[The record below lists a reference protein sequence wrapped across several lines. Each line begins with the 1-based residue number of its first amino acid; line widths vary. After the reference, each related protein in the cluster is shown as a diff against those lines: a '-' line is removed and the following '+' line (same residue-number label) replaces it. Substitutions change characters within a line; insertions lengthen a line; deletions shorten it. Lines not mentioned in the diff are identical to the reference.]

1 MPHSTYLPE
10 KMGTATVSPTGRFEA
25 GSFQEFTVTYTAGYF
40 GIDDSGSIKVVHRFA
55 SDMGRPQHSD
65 PAAPNYTT
73 VEASNGAVLHIDY
86 DGKHNIR
93 PWDKTLYIRVVRG
106 YLREGDRI
114 IVRFGDRRQGSPGIR
129 VQTFCEETFEF
140 RVLTDAIATCD
151 YAELPD
157 QPTIAIVAGPP
168 VLFKAIAVAGALYL
182 GWLGVQGLRAPILTL
197 DGTQVAARTS
207 PADRMSDLY
216 GSGSRILG
224 INPKV
229 ILLYLALLP
238 SFVAPELGLPELQ
251 LAILGLTIIA
261 INIVWQGFLVA
272 AAGHM
277 RRWLQSD
284 AMQRAVSRATGAI
297 LIAFAVAMVW
307 SNLGRNLA
315 A

>member
-1 MPHSTYLPE
+1 MP
-10 KMGTATVSPTGRFEA
+10 
-25 GSFQEFTVTYTAGYF
+25 
-40 GIDDSGSIKVVHRFA
+40 
-55 SDMGRPQHSD
+55 
-65 PAAPNYTT
+65 
-73 VEASNGAVLHIDY
+73 
-86 DGKHNIR
+86 
-93 PWDKTLYIRVVRG
+93 TL
-106 YLREGDRI
+106 
-114 IVRFGDRRQGSPGIR
+114 
-129 VQTFCEETFEF
+129 
-140 RVLTDAIATCD
+140 
-151 YAELPD
+151 
-157 QPTIAIVAGPP
+157 
-168 VLFKAIAVAGALYL
+168 
-182 GWLGVQGLRAPILTL
+182 QGLRAPILPL
-197 DGTQVAARTS
+197 DGTQGAARTS
-207 PADRMSDLY
+207 PAAAWRHGFFSNL
-216 GSGSRILG
+216 L
-224 INPKV
+224 NPKV

>member
-1 MPHSTYLPE
+1 MGLALYPLP
-10 KMGTATVSPTGRFEA
+10 MSGLALP
-25 GSFQEFTVTYTAGYF
+25 
-40 GIDDSGSIKVVHRFA
+40 IDPPLFAAFMLAASAVV
-55 SDMGRPQHSD
+55 
-65 PAAPNYTT
+65 
-73 VEASNGAVLHIDY
+73 I
-86 DGKHNIR
+86 
-93 PWDKTLYIRVVRG
+93 
-106 YLREGDRI
+106 
-114 IVRFGDRRQGSPGIR
+114 SPG
-129 VQTFCEETFEF
+129 
-140 RVLTDAIATCD
+140 
-151 YAELPD
+151 PD
-157 QPTIAIVAGPP
+157 TIVILRHAMNSGLRTGLVSVAGVQAGLAAHTALAALGLSVVIASAP